1 MQSGLVHNCISVY
14 RIYEFFRSTAVCILV
29 PCPVELPDCIY
40 IECVIFDGAYD
51 FFRRIDPPGR
61 QSEGEDDLLRYF

>member
-51 FFRRIDPPGR
+51 FFV
-61 QSEGEDDLLRYF
+61 E